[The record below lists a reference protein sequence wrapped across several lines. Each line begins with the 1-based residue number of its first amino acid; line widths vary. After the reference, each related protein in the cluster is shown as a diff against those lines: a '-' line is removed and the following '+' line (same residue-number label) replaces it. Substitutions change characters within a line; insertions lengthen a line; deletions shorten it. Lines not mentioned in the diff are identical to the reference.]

1 MRRISYLFTLLLLIV
16 GAVSAY
22 AQTPTATPIAVEEVP
37 DGYYF
42 IASTNESAY
51 NLTNPYI
58 VPNGDAAMKLV
69 SQSAVTTDISTSNV
83 GIWYIKKV
91 EGSGASSKYTIRNI
105 DGLYWVSG
113 PDCPLA
119 NRSTNVGYYQFAL
132 TGTGA
137 NSYYLKG
144 AGGDGNDKIT
154 NANPVWA
161 SNATTF
167 ARTPSTGS
175 TNYDKWKLIPAGV
188 KDITINYTAG
198 SRTIS
203 VVKSA
208 VKVGQEISTT
218 FTADFYDSFTPE
230 NITVTSSEDSY
241 AVTCTTS
248 FPFEFGKFYR
258 LKLRE
263 KDTAYLTNDTK
274 EDGSSTNYK
283 FRALSWNGNVA
294 ADNVST
300 RNALSDANGELW
312 QFKPVEGTSNQVYLC
327 SAVGGYQV
335 YMSGTGN
342 ATKAALKPV
351 GTPFVCQKANTSY
364 EHGFRLAAVSDDN
377 ANLNDIDGKLGYWT
391 PTGGGNEGK
400 SKTDAGSTFTVFE
413 PSELPIAVT
422 TIKATN
428 TATNEVITFDTDN
441 SLYAVKTQ
449 TAGNVVVKGANSFFT
464 VDDSNSSLE
473 GTTLSV
479 NYTSTAPYV
488 LSGTT
493 DETRHW
499 QAIRSRNDNGHYLKL
514 SGNNVASG
522 PTKSAGSVNRSSLSA
537 IKAFNETDEVQWGIV
552 PADGGFNRFYLVNK
566 ANVTKKACLANE
578 TQSTLVTFTDKGT
591 PFYLAAQPTLAGY
604 TGGFTIQ
611 PNNSNT
617 HAVGDHCSDNLGY
630 WSTRGTSELADGG
643 SIFHADLLADCKAI
657 VDAQTGDESYVGS
670 LAPSVPTALN
680 ALNGSGDQASIT
692 AYLAKY
698 DELLTEQSSFMAP
711 NASKIYYIHP
721 NRISGNS
728 FAAFTNAIADAEGTV
743 NQGSGNYPNERL
755 LTFTQTETPSV
766 YVRFVPKNNGEY
778 YLIQDVNSSLYYSYY
793 ADRSDAKDN
802 NKLYLVANADYA
814 GHYTIHN
821 AFDGVLGHVGL
832 KEILAT
838 DVKKQYLWCRG
849 GSASQAE
856 EYPMEFHSAY
866 WNNATVLDENG
877 VEPGCA
883 YQVKA
888 VESYTAAISA
898 AGYASLC
905 LPFSVTLP
913 ENGLTAY
920 KVTDINRDNNNE
932 MNLESVGSTI
942 PAGEPVILQGAAG
955 NHTLTI
961 NTDNGT
967 KATNNILT
975 GATVK
980 RTGISEDYYALAKKT
995 IDETETVAF
1004 FRVSTTN
1011 MPANKAYLL
1020 KKNIP
1025 AQADN
1030 AAMFMFNFDG
1040 NGGEVTDI
1048 NTATKAETESNV
1060 YYDLNGR
1067 RVLYPSHG
1075 IYVKGNGQKVFIK

>member
-42 IASTNESAY
+42 IASTQSTIDNVA
-51 NLTNPYI
+51 NPYI
-58 VPNGDAAMKLV
+58 AANGGTMKLV
-69 SQSAVTTDISTSNV
+69 AQSDVTTDVNTSQV
-83 GIWYIKKV
+83 GLWYIEKTGTNAYRIRSM
-91 EGSGASSKYTIRNI
+91 EGSKY
-105 DGLYWVSG
+105 YWAAG
-113 PDCPLA
+113 QNCPLGGA
-119 NRSTNVGYYQFAL
+119 AVYNIIKVTDATDNYYFS
-132 TGTGA
+132 GTGGGITNPSYVNA
-137 NSYYLKG
+137 TSATAFGRNS
-144 AGGDGNDKIT
+144 GGDN
-154 NANPVWA
+154 N
-161 SNATTF
+161 
-167 ARTPSTGS
+167 
-175 TNYDKWKLIPAGV
+175 KWKLIPAGV
-188 KDITINYTAG
+188 KDITLNYTAG
-198 SRTIS
+198 SRTFS
-203 VVKSA
+203 VKST
-208 VKVGQEISTT
+208 VKVGQEVSTA

-230 NITVTSSEDSY
+230 KITVTSSEDSY
-241 AVTCTTS
+241 AVTCATS

-263 KDTAYLTNDTK
+263 KNTAYLTNNTM

-342 ATKAALKPV
+342 KCKAAFKPV
-351 GTPFVCQKANTSY
+351 GTPFVCKKANDNY
-364 EHGFRLAAVSDDN
+364 ENGFRLAAVSDDG

-391 PTGGGNEGK
+391 PGNDD
-400 SKTDAGSTFTVFE
+400 SKTDGGSTFTIYE
-413 PSELPIAVT
+413 PSVQPIAVT

-428 TATNEVITFDTDN
+428 TATNEVIAFDN
-441 SLYAVKTQ
+441 SSLYAVSTQ
-449 TAGNVVVKGANSFFT
+449 TAGNVVVKGGNSFFT
-464 VDDSNSSLE
+464 IDDSNSSLE
-473 GTTLSV
+473 GTTLSI

-493 DETRHW
+493 EETRHW
-499 QAIRSRNDNGHYLKL
+499 QAIRSRNDNNHYLKL
-514 SGNNVASG
+514 SGDKVASG
-522 PTKSAGSVNRSSLSA
+522 PQNAGSVNRSSLSA
-537 IKAFNETDEVQWGIV
+537 IKAFNETDEVQWAIV
-552 PADGGFNRFYLVNK
+552 PADAGFERFYLVNK
-566 ANVTKKACLANE
+566 ANATKKAYLANE
-578 TQSTLVTFTDKGT
+578 TQGTLVTFTDKGT
-591 PFYLAAQPTLAGY
+591 PFYLAAQPELAGY

-611 PNNSNT
+611 PNNSNS
-617 HAVGDHCSDNLGY
+617 HAVGDHVSGNLGY
-630 WSTRGTSELADGG
+630 WSNRGESELADAG
-643 SIFHADLLADCKAI
+643 SIFHADLLADCKSI
-657 VDAQTGDESYVGS
+657 VDAQTDDSYVGS
-670 LAPSVPTALN
+670 LATSVPTTLN

-698 DELLTEQSSFMAP
+698 DELLASTGNDVYTTPEE
-711 NASKIYYIHP
+711 NALYRITF
-721 NRISGNS
+721 NRASVSPSLTNS
-728 FAAFTNAIADAEGTV
+728 TANANGEV
-743 NQGSGNYPNERL
+743 NEDEANRL
-755 LTFTQTETPSV
+755 LTYVTSTTNTPSAI
-766 YVRFVPKNNGEY
+766 VRFIKRTEDNTY
-778 YLIQDVNSSLYYSYY
+778 YIQDVNSGLYYGYYGNGSSYVPETKLY
-793 ADRSDAKDN
+793 GVKDN
-802 NKLYLVANADYA
+802 QYA
-814 GHYTIHN
+814 GHYSIINSYNGTLTYV
-821 AFDGVLGHVGL
+821 AL
-832 KEILAT
+832 KDNRRA
-838 DVKKQYLWCRG
+838 DDHKMQCLWLRD
-849 GSASQAE
+849 ASWTGWNYVA
-856 EYPMEFHSAY
+856 FHSSHY
-866 WNNATVLDENG
+866 NNEENNSNIEDGCVLRIQK
-877 VEPGCA
+877 VTTYP
-883 YQVKA
+883 V
-888 VESYTAAISA
+888 SISA

-913 ENGLTAY
+913 ESGLTAY
-920 KVTDINRDNNNE
+920 KVTAINRDNNNE
-932 MNLESVGSTI
+932 MNLESVGNTI

-955 NHTLTI
+955 NYTLTI
-961 NTDNGT
+961 NADNGT
-967 KATNNILT
+967 KVTGNILT

-980 RTGISEDYYALAKKT
+980 RTGISEEYYALAKKT

-1025 AQADN
+1025 ASAVN

-1048 NTATKAETESNV
+1048 NTATKADTESNV

>member
-37 DGYYF
+37 TGYYF

-51 NLTNPYI
+51 DLTNPYV
-58 VPNGDAAMKLV
+58 VPNGSAAMKLV
-69 SQSAVTTDISTSNV
+69 SQSDVTTDISTSNV

-263 KDTAYLTNDTK
+263 KDKTDSSDKTF
-274 EDGSSTNYK
+274 EDGSTTNYK
-283 FRALSWNGNVA
+283 IRALSWNGNVA

-312 QFKPVEGTSNQVYLC
+312 QFKPVEGTFNQVYLC

-335 YMSGTGN
+335 YMSGTNDGC
-342 ATKAALKPV
+342 KAALKPV
-351 GTPFVCQKANTSY
+351 GTPFVCQKASTKY
-364 EHGFRLAAVSDDN
+364 ENGFRLAAVSNDR
-377 ANLNDIDGKLGYWT
+377 ANLNDIEGKLGYWT
-391 PTGGGNEGK
+391 PTSGNLDN
-400 SKTDAGSTFTVFE
+400 SKTDGGSTFTVFE

-441 SLYAVKTQ
+441 SLYAVSTQ
-449 TAGNVVVKGANSFFT
+449 TAGNVVVKGNSFFT
-464 VDDSNSSLE
+464 IDDSNSSLE

-479 NYTSTAPYV
+479 NYTSTAPYI

-499 QAIRSRNDNGHYLKL
+499 QAIRSRNDNNHYLKL
-514 SGNNVASG
+514 SGDNVASG
-522 PTKSAGSVNRSSLSA
+522 PTKSAGSVVRSSLSA
-537 IKAFNETDEVQWGIV
+537 IKTFNETDEVQWGIV
-552 PADGGFNRFYLVNK
+552 PADGGFSRFYLVNK
-566 ANVTKKACLANE
+566 ANATKKAFLANE
-578 TQSTLVTFTDKGT
+578 TNGTLVTFTDKGT
-591 PFYLAAQPTLAGY
+591 PFYLAAQPELAGY

-611 PNNSNT
+611 PNNSNN
-617 HAVGDHCSDNLGY
+617 HAVGDHFSDKLGY
-630 WSTRGTSELADGG
+630 WSTRNSSELEDGG

-657 VDAQTGDESYVGS
+657 VNAQTDDSYVGS
-670 LAPSVPTALN
+670 LATSVPTTLN

-698 DELLTEQSSFMAP
+698 DELLTDQSSIIAP

-721 NRISGNS
+721 NRISDNL
-728 FAAFTNAIADAEGTV
+728 FAAFTNAKADAEGNV
-743 NQGSGNYPNERL
+743 NVGSGNYPDERL
-755 LTFTQTETPSV
+755 LTFTKAETPSV

-778 YLIQDVNSSLYYSYY
+778 YLIQDVNSSLYYGYY
-793 ADRSDAKDN
+793 ADRSDANGN

-814 GHYTIHN
+814 GHYTIDN

-838 DVKKQYLWCRG
+838 DVTKQYLWCPG
-849 GSASQAE
+849 GSVSEAE
-856 EYPMEFHSAY
+856 THPMEFHSAY
-866 WNNATVLDENG
+866 WNNVTSLDGNG

-883 YQVKA
+883 YRVKA
-888 VESYTAAISA
+888 VENYTVAISA

-913 ENGLTAY
+913 ESGLTAY
-920 KVTDINRDNNNE
+920 KVTGINRDNNNE
-932 MNLESVGSTI
+932 MNLESVGNTI

-980 RTGISEDYYALAKKT
+980 RTGISEEYYALAKKT
-995 IDETETVAF
+995 IDEVETVAF

-1025 AQADN
+1025 ASALN